1 MWLLVTGSGL
11 FVIFGGWALSKA
23 RRDFAERG
31 RLGLNTF
38 LAAFLA
44 YVGHAAVTLL
54 AAWKST
60 WTVPIDPPLALW
72 TGGLM
77 AVVGASLYMAARIK
91 FRSFRRTWGLDN
103 DRLVTTGIYRFS
115 RNPQTLGAV
124 IFLAG
129 ASLAGRSAVAVL
141 LVTLL
146 WVASLV
152 WLPVEEKALEHLFGD
167 KYRRYRDTVPR
178 YLGLPRNRTRG
189 NGAAA

>member
-11 FVIFGGWALSKA
+11 LIASGGWALLRA
-23 RRDFAERG
+23 RREFDERG
-31 RLGLNTF
+31 RLGVRTF

-44 YVGHAAVTLL
+44 YVGHAAVTLF

-60 WTVPIDPPLALW
+60 WTVPIDPRVALS
-72 TGGLM
+72 TGGLT
-77 AVVGASLYMAARIK
+77 AVVGVSLYMAARIE

-124 IFLAG
+124 LFLAG
-129 ASLAGRSAVAVL
+129 AGLAGRSAVALL

-146 WVASLV
+146 WVASLI
-152 WLPVEEKALEHLFGD
+152 WLPVEEKVLEHLFGD

-178 YLGLPRNRTRG
+178 TIGRRRPC
-189 NGAAA
+189 